1 MTIPNAER
9 AVIAVEKLTEYLLNM
24 SHKRGAAKA
33 RLLLGVGYRPDG
45 PRLLESDLRA
55 RHLSLD
61 VTRTSENAYGAVLR
75 DRGSDQDAQ
84 RKDRAVLLDLA
95 D

>member
-1 MTIPNAER
+1 MTVPNAER

-33 RLLLGVGYRPDG
+33 RLLLGVGYRPDA

-55 RHLSLD
+55 QHLSLD
-61 VTRTSENAYGAVLR
+61 VSRTSENAYGVRLR